1 MNKYT
6 IVYYETYGKVYEVE
20 AKDLGEAKKKLAL
33 DICEGRLEGPDEC
46 VGSKYDVQKVEVI
59 PE

>member
-6 IVYYETYGKVYEVE
+6 IFYTETYGKMYEIE
-20 AKDLGEAKKKLAL
+20 AGNLADAKSKLAM
-33 DICEGRLEGPDEC
+33 DICEGRLDGPDEC
-46 VGSKYDVQKVEVI
+46 VGSKFDVQKVEVI